1 MASYFKA
8 RSGHN
13 NTIFKSGGMTPASN
27 TNPFKKPG
35 YAINLLQKV
44 KMACI
49 VGTGVGLSATK
60 DGDERPD
67 DERLRRSVS
76 GTASAEGPA
85 VEKDDCCSDSDDD
98 GVLEN
103 ESTRWC
109 DGECGAKP
117 LIVKS
122 TAIA

>member
-1 MASYFKA
+1 
-8 RSGHN
+8 
-13 NTIFKSGGMTPASN
+13 MTPASN

-35 YAINLLQKV
+35 SDVSLLQNV

-49 VGTGVGLSATK
+49 VGNSAGLSVAK

-85 VEKDDCCSDSDDD
+85 VEKDD
-98 GVLEN
+98 
-103 ESTRWC
+103 
-109 DGECGAKP
+109 
-117 LIVKS
+117 
-122 TAIA
+122 